1 MKITKTAIGN
11 HLRRSPNGDVG
22 MYRNGFKDGVNWTL
36 QKAQAQAAD
45 CGCIDQRDC
54 TGECMKKAQTA
65 KPGDIRA
72 LKHRIHELEGEVIG
86 YKQILDGQATPPQ
99 HQAAMEAL
107 RKANIDCVNHFDA
120 IKEDYDKAQAA
131 MKLALEALRHE
142 RMLYQ
147 AYSDGAPPHIT
158 DAIAALE
165 GVL

>member
-1 MKITKTAIGN
+1 
-11 HLRRSPNGDVG
+11 
-22 MYRNGFKDGVNWTL
+22 
-36 QKAQAQAAD
+36 
-45 CGCIDQRDC
+45 
-54 TGECMKKAQTA
+54 MKKAQTA

-131 MKLALEALRHE
+131 MKLALDALQLSRDDVEFCLAENLQLAGYE
-142 RMLYQ
+142 RYDKRIAFYKEQLIKHD
-147 AYSDGAPPHIT
+147 A
-158 DAIAALE
+158 AIAALE